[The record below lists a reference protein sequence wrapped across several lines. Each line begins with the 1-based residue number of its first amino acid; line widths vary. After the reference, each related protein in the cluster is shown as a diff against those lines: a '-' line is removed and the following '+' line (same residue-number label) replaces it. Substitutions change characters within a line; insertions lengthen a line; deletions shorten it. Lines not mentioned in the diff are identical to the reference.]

1 MGGRFK
7 HGWAIRFDSEL
18 IPNWSVS
25 GDTMRMVRVTL
36 LSSESLAEKS
46 GGEVSPHGTAG
57 MGEQKRRHAVAST
70 PTFGMLDL
78 LTIW

>member
-1 MGGRFK
+1 
-7 HGWAIRFDSEL
+7 
-18 IPNWSVS
+18 
-25 GDTMRMVRVTL
+25 MRMVRVTL